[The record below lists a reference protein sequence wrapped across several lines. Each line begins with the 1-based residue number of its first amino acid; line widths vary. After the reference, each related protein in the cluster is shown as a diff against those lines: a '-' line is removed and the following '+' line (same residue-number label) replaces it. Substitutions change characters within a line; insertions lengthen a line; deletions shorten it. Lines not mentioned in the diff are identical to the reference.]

1 MTANSDSDGA
11 PVRIA
16 ISMGDTNGVGPE
28 VIIKAFNSSDID
40 INSSVPIIIGQEHV
54 LDHYEELLSMNLS
67 TRRYEPDADL
77 QPGWVY
83 LKEAG
88 ESEIE
93 IAPGHIK
100 ADAGRL
106 SMEAV
111 DTGIAYCLNDQADAL
126 VTAPISKEAVNLA
139 GYEIPGHTE
148 YLAEK
153 TGADHPLMMM
163 AGNQLNIALVTT
175 HLPVQEISRSLS
187 KDHISRIIR
196 ILDDTLKHTFG
207 IPEPHIAILGLNP
220 HAGDG
225 GVIGNEETEIITPA
239 INENREQ
246 GLHLDGPFP
255 ADGFFARK
263 SYQNFDAVLAMYHD
277 QGLIPFKMLCSD
289 SGVNFTAG
297 LPIIRTSPDHGTAYS
312 ISGLG
317 QAEPSSF
324 VEAYNLAVTLAKN
337 RRKQTS

>member
-1 MTANSDSDGA
+1 MTTTPDPTRA

-16 ISMGDTNGVGPE
+16 ISMGDANGVGPE
-28 VIIKAFNSSDID
+28 VIIKALSSSDID
-40 INSSVPIIIGQEHV
+40 LNSSVPIIIGQEQV
-54 LDHYEELLSMNLS
+54 FEHYEELLAINLP
-67 TRRYEPDADL
+67 THPYKPDAEL
-77 QPGWVY
+77 QPGRIY
-83 LKEAG
+83 LSEAG
-88 ESEIE
+88 EQGIE
-93 IAPGHIK
+93 ITPGHIK
-100 ADAGRL
+100 ADAGKL
-106 SMEAV
+106 SMDAV
-111 DTGIAYCLNDQADAL
+111 ATAISYCLNDQADAL
-126 VTAPISKEAVNLA
+126 VTAPISKEAVNQA

-153 TGADHPLMMM
+153 TSTDLPLMMM
-163 AGNQLNIALVTT
+163 VGSRLNIALVTT
-175 HLPVQEISRSLS
+175 HIPVQHISRFLS
-187 KDHISRIIR
+187 KDYISRIIR
-196 ILDDTLKHTFG
+196 ILDSTLKHTFR
-207 IPEPHIAILGLNP
+207 ISDPHIAILGLNP

-225 GVIGNEETEIITPA
+225 GIIGNEETDIIIPA

-263 SYQNFDAVLAMYHD
+263 SYENFDAVLAMYHD
-277 QGLIPFKMLCSD
+277 QGLIPFKMLCCD
-289 SGVNFTAG
+289 RGVNFTAG

-337 RRKQTS
+337 SRD